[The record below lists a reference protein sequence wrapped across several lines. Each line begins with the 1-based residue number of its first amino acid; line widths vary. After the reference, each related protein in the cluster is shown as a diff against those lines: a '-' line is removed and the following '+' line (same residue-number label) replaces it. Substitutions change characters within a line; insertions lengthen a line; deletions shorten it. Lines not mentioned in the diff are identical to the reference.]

1 MAEVNNNNN
10 EGLKMN
16 DQHYATPNADLKPD
30 STDVSELI
38 EPLIATK
45 IWVRLCSIMGFIST
59 FFIVIAGFG
68 LMVGGS
74 AIPNMPLGAGLGIV
88 YIAMGLL
95 YFMPS
100 LYLHKYAGA
109 ISQAQASQ
117 SSADVLAALK
127 YQKSFWK
134 FAGVLVLIMF
144 VFFILGIGAA
154 IMIPMM
160 AGV

>member
-1 MAEVNNNNN
+1 
-10 EGLKMN
+10 MN
-16 DQHYATPNADLKPD
+16 DQHYATPNADLNPD

-38 EPLIATK
+38 EPLVATK
-45 IWVRLCSIMGFIST
+45 VWVRLCSIMGFIFT
-59 FFIVIAGFG
+59 FFIVIAGLG

-74 AIPNMPLGAGLGIV
+74 AIPNMPLGAGLGVIYLV
-88 YIAMGLL
+88 MGVL

-109 ISQAQASQ
+109 ITQAQASQ

-134 FAGVLVLIMF
+134 FAGILVLLML
-144 VFFILGIGAA
+144 VFMLIGMGAA

>member
-1 MAEVNNNNN
+1 
-10 EGLKMN
+10 MN
-16 DQHYATPNADLKPD
+16 DQHYATPNADLKPE
-30 STDVSELI
+30 STEISELI

-45 IWVRLCSIMGFIST
+45 IWVRLCSIMGFIFT
-59 FFIVIAGFG
+59 FFIVIGGIG
-68 LMVGGS
+68 LLAGGS
-74 AIPNMPLGAGLGIV
+74 AIPNMPFGAGIGVLYLV
-88 YIAMGLL
+88 MGVL

-117 SSADVLAALK
+117 NSADVLAALK

-134 FAGVLVLIMF
+134 FAGILVLLML
-144 VFFILGIGAA
+144 VFMLVGMGAA